1 MYVYT
6 TQVQSHLIIFKE
18 EKEAFVPCAS
28 HFVYRFPAVISHR
41 ERAETFD
48 DQIPSA
54 SDPLFTRDGTAQLYT
69 KSRARLMASR
79 RQQRSSFR
87 SSVRLYIP
95 KKKEWPL
102 IGRGG

>member
-1 MYVYT
+1 
-6 TQVQSHLIIFKE
+6 VQSHLIIFKE

-54 SDPLFTRDGTAQLYT
+54 SDPLFTRDETAVIHQVP
-69 KSRARLMASR
+69 RAFDGITAATAAQFL
-79 RQQRSSFR
+79 SF
-87 SSVRLYIP
+87 VRPSIYP
-95 KKKEWPL
+95 EKKEWPL
-102 IGRGG
+102 IGREG